1 MNMKK
6 ALAAFVFML
15 TMISMVQGQ
24 DEITGTWLTQ
34 EQNSKVEI
42 YKNGTEYFGK
52 IVWLEKPMDNK
63 GKPVTDKNNP
73 DKNLKSRPVMGLDM
87 LQNLKYEEGKWVG
100 KIYAPKR
107 GFTLDAELMLE
118 GNSQLKVKIFRWGFT
133 REQVWT
139 RDSL

>member
-6 ALAAFVFML
+6 ALTAFVFML
-15 TMISMVQGQ
+15 MMISIVHGQ

-42 YKNGTEYFGK
+42 YRNGTGYFGK
-52 IVWLEKPMDNK
+52 IVWLEKPTDNK
-63 GKPVTDKNNP
+63 GEPVADKNNP
-73 DKNLKSRPVMGLDM
+73 DKNLKNRPIMGLDM
-87 LQNLKYEEGKWVG
+87 LQDLQYQEGTWVG

-107 GFTLDAELMLE
+107 GFTLDVELMLE
-118 GNSQLKVKIFRWGFT
+118 GEDQLKVNVSRWGFT
-133 REQVWT
+133 REQLWT